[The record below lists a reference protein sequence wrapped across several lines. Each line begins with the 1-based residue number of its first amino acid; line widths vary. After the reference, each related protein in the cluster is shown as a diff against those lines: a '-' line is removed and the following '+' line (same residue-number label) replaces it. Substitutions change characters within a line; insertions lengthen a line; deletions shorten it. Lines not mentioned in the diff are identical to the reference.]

1 MKYDLHIHTTVSD
14 GKYDK
19 VKLLHYCNQNNIEI
33 VSFADHNVFDDYSEK
48 IDDDYFKTYGK
59 KSGVYVINASE
70 LDIVD
75 ISQFHILAYD
85 MKHNEELKKN
95 IFDILVENNNITEQI
110 VRNIYK
116 HYGIKIPLE
125 ELYQMSSDG
134 NINKKTIVQ
143 WMLNNNY
150 AKTWNEA
157 GYLYTSKYSPCY
169 IKKKGLH
176 LRETIEMIKA
186 GDGYSVFAH
195 PSTIKYSDSE
205 LEELVKEL
213 SLLGLDGIEVFNSS
227 KTTIEQMNFYLYLA
241 EKYDLLTTCGS
252 DFHNE
257 NTASIGINNDISD
270 KFINKVKRRRV

>member
-75 ISQFHILAYD
+75 ISQFHLLAYD

-134 NINKKTIVQ
+134 NINKKTI
-143 WMLNNNY
+143 
-150 AKTWNEA
+150 
-157 GYLYTSKYSPCY
+157 
-169 IKKKGLH
+169 
-176 LRETIEMIKA
+176 
-186 GDGYSVFAH
+186 
-195 PSTIKYSDSE
+195 PSSLSFT
-205 LEELVKEL
+205 KEYKFKFSQTL
-213 SLLGLDGIEVFNSS
+213 F
-227 KTTIEQMNFYLYLA
+227 
-241 EKYDLLTTCGS
+241 DL
-252 DFHNE
+252 
-257 NTASIGINNDISD
+257 
-270 KFINKVKRRRV
+270 